1 MVLAA
6 CCNEAFKI
14 ATAANPNLDNYMMYT
29 GNEAVYT
36 HTFQHEK
43 KEDCPVCGNL
53 PVNKEVNPTWTLHEL
68 IESLR
73 EDPNM

>member
-1 MVLAA
+1 MFLR
-6 CCNEAFKI
+6 
-14 ATAANPNLDNYMMYT
+14 YT

-53 PVNKEVNPTWTLHEL
+53 PTTREVNPMWTLQDFIDDL
-68 IESLR
+68 IQ
-73 EDPNM
+73 DPNV

>member
-1 MVLAA
+1 M
-6 CCNEAFKI
+6 
-14 ATAANPNLDNYMMYT
+14 TTGRYT

-53 PVNKEVNPTWTLHEL
+53 ATQREVNPNWTLHEF
-68 IESLR
+68 IETLK
-73 EDPNM
+73 EDPNTYSPQTCHC